1 MSGGPDGHGSVAAV
15 VVTYNRKDYLAA
27 LLPSLLES
35 TRPLDAIYVV
45 DNAST
50 DGTQDWLSATYGDNP
65 VIRPVLLE
73 DNTGGSGGFYA
84 GVVRAYQDGHDW
96 FWLMD
101 DDVTAIPDG
110 LEGLLRFAGRSGCIH
125 GRRIDFHGGAF
136 FWQPR
141 INEFLG
147 IPLPYLR
154 DPFADG
160 ESVFETNSGVF
171 EGMLVSRE
179 VVAQIGPPD
188 PRFFITWDDAVYAL
202 MASRVTTVVYVD
214 HFSLRRQREQ
224 RQMSLAVRHLNDASD
239 LFRFHVMR
247 NRGYLAHYLRDLGS
261 YSRVGFAIGTAL
273 TLAKEFVRLL
283 YVERTLKGTRALL
296 RGWRAAR
303 TLMAATWEPVG
314 TAVLEAPSA
323 R

>member
-1 MSGGPDGHGSVAAV
+1 MAGGPDEHGSVAAV
-15 VVTYNRKDYLAA
+15 VVTYNRRDYLAA
-27 LLPSLLES
+27 LLPSLLAS

-50 DGTQDWLSATYGDNP
+50 DDTRDWLAREYADHP
-65 VIRPVLLE
+65 VVTPILLE
-73 DNTGGSGGFYA
+73 TNSGGSGGFSA
-84 GVVRAYQDGHDW
+84 GVIRAYQDGHDW

-110 LEGLLRFAGRSGCIH
+110 LEGLLRFSDRSGCIH
-125 GRRIDFHGGAF
+125 GRRVDFHGGAF

-147 IPLPYLR
+147 IPLPYLK
-154 DPFADG
+154 DPFAGG
-160 ESVFETNSGVF
+160 ETVFETNSGVF

-202 MASRVTTVVYVD
+202 VASRVTTVVYVD

-224 RQMSLAVRHLNDASD
+224 RQVSLAVRHLNDASD

-247 NRGYLAHYLRDLGS
+247 NRGYMAHYLRHLDA
-261 YSRVGFAIGTAL
+261 YSPVGFGVGTAL
-273 TLAKEFVRLL
+273 TLAKEFVRLIA
-283 YVERTLKGTRALL
+283 VEHSLTGTGALL
-296 RGWRAAR
+296 RGWRESRALMSAA
-303 TLMAATWEPVG
+303 WEPTG
-314 TAVLEAPSA
+314 TGALEAPRA
-323 R
+323 P

>member
-1 MSGGPDGHGSVAAV
+1 MPENSDGQGSVAAV
-15 VVTYNRKDYLAA
+15 VVTYNRKDYLAR
-27 LLPSLLES
+27 LLPSLLAS

-50 DGTQDWLSATYGDNP
+50 DGTLDWLAEAYGEHP
-65 VIRPVLLE
+65 VVVPVPLE
-73 DNTGGSGGFYA
+73 VNSGGSGGFHA
-84 GVVRAYQDGHDW
+84 GVVRAYRDGHDW

-110 LEGLLRFAGRSGCIH
+110 LEGLLRFAGLSGCIH
-125 GRRIDFHGGAF
+125 GRRVDFHGGAF

-154 DPFADG
+154 DPFAG
-160 ESVFETNSGVF
+160 GSPVFETNSGVF
-171 EGMLVSRE
+171 EGMLVSRQ
-179 VVAQIGPPD
+179 VVATVGPPD

-202 MASRVTTVVYVD
+202 VASRVTKVVYVD
-214 HFSLRRQREQ
+214 HFALRRQRAQ

-247 NRGYLAHYLRDLGS
+247 NRGYLAHYLRHLGT
-261 YSRVGFAIGTAL
+261 YQPVGFAVGTAL
-273 TLAKEFVRLL
+273 TLAKELVRLV
-283 YVERTLKGTRALL
+283 YVERTVAGTGALL

-303 TLMAATWEPVG
+303 VLMRAPWQPVG
-314 TAVLEAPSA
+314 TAELEIPGS
-323 R
+323 

>member
-1 MSGGPDGHGSVAAV
+1 MAGGPDEHGSVAAV

-27 LLPSLLES
+27 LLPSLLAS

-50 DGTQDWLSATYGDNP
+50 DGTQDWLAQTYGDNP
-65 VIRPVLLE
+65 TVVPVLLST
-73 DNTGGSGGFYA
+73 NSGGSGGFHA
-84 GVVRAYQDGHDW
+84 GVVRAYRDGHDW

-110 LEGLLRFAGRSGCIH
+110 LEGLLRFADRSGCIH
-125 GRRIDFHGGAF
+125 GRRVDFHGGAF

-141 INEFLG
+141 INEVLG

-160 ESVFETNSGVF
+160 SQVFETNSGVF
-171 EGMLVSRE
+171 EGMLVNRG

-202 MASRVTTVVYVD
+202 VASRVTTVVYVD

-247 NRGYLAHYLRDLGS
+247 NRGYLAHYLRHLGT
-261 YSRVGFAIGTAL
+261 YSPAGFAVGTAL
-273 TLAKEFVRLL
+273 TMAKELLRLV
-283 YVERTLKGTRALL
+283 YVERTLRGTGALL
-296 RGWRAAR
+296 RGWREAR
-303 TLMAATWEPVG
+303 ALMRRPWQPMG
-314 TAVLEAPSA
+314 TEELDAPA
-323 R
+323 PA

>member
-1 MSGGPDGHGSVAAV
+1 LEVGQVSTDEHGSVAAV
-15 VVTYNRKDYLAA
+15 VVTYNRKDYLAE
-27 LLPSLLES
+27 LLPTLLAQS
-35 TRPLDAIYVV
+35 RPLDAIYVV

-50 DGTQDWLSATYGDNP
+50 DGTPELLAGSFGDQP
-65 VIRPVLLE
+65 TVRTLRLE
-73 DNTGGSGGFYA
+73 TNSGGSGGFHA
-84 GVVRAYQDGHDW
+84 GVRQAYADGHDW

-101 DDVTAIPDG
+101 DDVIALPDG
-110 LEGLLRFAGRSGCIH
+110 LEGLLRFGDRSGCIH

-160 ESVFETNSGVF
+160 QEVFETNSGVF

-179 VVAQIGPPD
+179 VVSRIGPPD

-202 MASRVTTVVYVD
+202 LASRQSKVLYVD
-214 HFSLRRQREQ
+214 HFSLKRQREQ
-224 RQMSLAVRHLNDASD
+224 RQVSLAVRHLNDASD

-247 NRGYLAHYLRDLGS
+247 NRGYLAHYLRELGT
-261 YSRVGFAIGTAL
+261 YRPLGFAVGTAL
-273 TLAKEFVRLL
+273 TFLKEELRLV
-283 YVERTLKGTRALL
+283 YVEHSVRGTGALV
-296 RGWRAAR
+296 RGWRESR
-303 TLMAATWEPVG
+303 RIRRGSWEPVG
-314 TAVLEAPSA
+314 TATLQG
-323 R
+323 

>member
-1 MSGGPDGHGSVAAV
+1 MDPRPDGHGSVAAV
-15 VVTYNRKDYLAA
+15 VVTYNRRDYLAR

-50 DGTQDWLSATYGDNP
+50 DGTVDWLTETYGANP
-65 VIRPVLLE
+65 VVVPVPLE
-73 DNTGGSGGFYA
+73 TNSGGAGGFHA
-84 GVVRAYQDGHDW
+84 GVVRAFRDGHDW

-110 LEGLLRFAGRSGCIH
+110 LEGLLRFADRSGCIH

-154 DPFADG
+154 DPFAG
-160 ESVFETNSGVF
+160 GNPVFETNSGVF
-171 EGMLVSRE
+171 EGMLVSRD

-202 MASRVTTVVYVD
+202 VASRVTTVVYVD

-239 LFRFHVMR
+239 LFRYHVMR

-261 YSRVGFAIGTAL
+261 YQPVGFGIGTFL

-283 YVERTLKGTRALL
+283 YVERTLRGWRPLL

-303 TLMAATWEPVG
+303 RVMREPWQPVG
-314 TAVLEAPSA
+314 TRELTDA
-323 R
+323 

>member
-1 MSGGPDGHGSVAAV
+1 MAGGPDGRGSVAAV
-15 VVTYNRKDYLAA
+15 VVTYNRRDYLAA
-27 LLPSLLES
+27 LLPSLLAS
-35 TRPLDAIYVV
+35 TRPLDAVYVV

-50 DGTQDWLSATYGDNP
+50 DDTREWLEREYPGHP
-65 VIRPVLLE
+65 VVTPVLLE
-73 DNTGGSGGFYA
+73 TNSGGSGGFSA

-101 DDVTAIPDG
+101 DDVTAIEDG
-110 LEGLLRFAGRSGCIH
+110 LEGLLRFADRSGCIH
-125 GRRIDFHGGAF
+125 GRRVDFHGGPF

-141 INEFLG
+141 INEWLG
-147 IPLPYLR
+147 VPLPYLR

-160 ESVFETNSGVF
+160 REVFETNSGVF

-202 MASRVTTVVYVD
+202 TASRVTTVVYVD

-247 NRGYLAHYLRDLGS
+247 NRGYLAHYLRRLGT
-261 YSRVGFAIGTAL
+261 YSRPGFAIGTAL
-273 TLAKEFVRLL
+273 TLAKELVRLL
-283 YVERTLKGTRALL
+283 YVERTLAGTRALL
-296 RGWRAAR
+296 RGWYAAR
-303 TLMAATWEPVG
+303 GLMRRPWEPVG
-314 TAVLEAPSA
+314 TAALEAP
-323 R
+323 RTG

>member
-1 MSGGPDGHGSVAAV
+1 VDPRSDGHGSVAAV
-15 VVTYNRKDYLAA
+15 VVTYNRRDYLAR
-27 LLPSLLES
+27 LLPSLLAS
-35 TRPLDAIYVV
+35 TRPLDTIYVV

-50 DGTQDWLSATYGDNP
+50 DGTVDWLTETYGANP
-65 VIRPVLLE
+65 VVVPVPLE
-73 DNTGGSGGFYA
+73 TNSGGAGGFHA
-84 GVVRAYQDGHDW
+84 GVVRAFRDGHDW

-110 LEGLLRFAGRSGCIH
+110 LEGLLRFADRSGCIH

-154 DPFADG
+154 DPFAG
-160 ESVFETNSGVF
+160 GNPVFETNSGVF
-171 EGMLVSRE
+171 EGMLVSRD

-202 MASRVTTVVYVD
+202 VASRVTTVVYVD

-239 LFRFHVMR
+239 LFRYHVMR

-261 YSRVGFAIGTAL
+261 YQPVGFGIGTFL

-283 YVERTLKGTRALL
+283 YVERTLRGWRPLL

-303 TLMAATWEPVG
+303 RVMREPWQPVG
-314 TAVLEAPSA
+314 TRELTDA
-323 R
+323 

>member
-1 MSGGPDGHGSVAAV
+1 MEPRPDAHGSVAAV
-15 VVTYNRKDYLAA
+15 VVTYNRRDYLAR

-35 TRPLDAIYVV
+35 TRPLDTIYVV

-50 DGTQDWLSATYGDNP
+50 DGTLDWLAETYGANP
-65 VIRPVLLE
+65 VVVPVPLE
-73 DNTGGSGGFYA
+73 TNSGGAGGFHA
-84 GVVRAYQDGHDW
+84 GVVRAFRDGHDW

-110 LEGLLRFAGRSGCIH
+110 LEGLLRFADRSGCIH

-154 DPFADG
+154 DPFAG
-160 ESVFETNSGVF
+160 GNPVFETNSGVF
-171 EGMLVSRE
+171 EGMLVSRD

-202 MASRVTTVVYVD
+202 VASRVTTVVYVD

-239 LFRFHVMR
+239 LFRYHVMR

-261 YSRVGFAIGTAL
+261 YQPVGFGIGTFL
-273 TLAKEFVRLL
+273 TLAKEFVRLV
-283 YVERTLKGTRALL
+283 YVERTLKGWRPLL
-296 RGWRAAR
+296 RGWWAAR
-303 TLMAATWEPVG
+303 RVMREPWQPVG
-314 TAVLEAPSA
+314 TRELTDT
-323 R
+323 